1 MNKIQ
6 SLMPFIIGLLVAAV
20 VVMSARAEAQPSYQ
34 INPGDAL
41 NIYVW
46 NEESLAR
53 EVIVS
58 PDGYISFPLAGQ
70 VEAGGKTT
78 ADLESALATALGK
91 YLKDEPTVTASLISL
106 EGNIVYVLGK
116 VNRPGPYPINRP
128 TDVTQALAMAG
139 GLNAFAAENSI
150 NILRRDAAGKQSAIE
165 FEYGDVKDGDALET
179 NILLRAGDVV
189 VVP

>member
-1 MNKIQ
+1 MNKIR
-6 SLMPFIIGLLVAAV
+6 SIIPFVIGLLVAVA
-20 VVMSARAEAQPSYQ
+20 VVMSARADEAPSYK
-34 INPGDAL
+34 INPGDAM

-46 NEESLAR
+46 NEESLTR
-53 EVIVS
+53 DVVVS
-58 PDGYISFPLAGQ
+58 PDGFISFPLAGQ
-70 VEAGGKTT
+70 IQAGGKTS
-78 ADLESALATALGK
+78 AELEGALAAALGK
-91 YLKDEPTVTASLISL
+91 YLKDEPTVTASLIQL

-139 GLNAFAAENSI
+139 GLNQFAAENSI
-150 NILRRDAAGKQSAIE
+150 KIE

-179 NILLRAGDVV
+179 NILLKAGDVV